1 MNGRWVFEII
11 GITADM
17 FKFDTLEA
25 LIMKVA
31 KVAETLKANRSV
43 VVKSTVEKRQRKMN
57 ENLDRN
63 EQIEAYS
70 IFK

>member
-11 GITADM
+11 CITADM

-31 KVAETLKANRSV
+31 KVAETLKVNRSV
-43 VVKSTVEKRQRKMN
+43 VVKSTVEKRQRKMH
-57 ENLDRN
+57 EILDRN
-63 EQIEAYS
+63 EQIEAY
-70 IFK
+70 

>member
-11 GITADM
+11 CITADM

-43 VVKSTVEKRQRKMN
+43 VVKSTVEKRQRKMH
-57 ENLDRN
+57 EILDRN
-63 EQIEAYS
+63 EQIEAY
-70 IFK
+70 